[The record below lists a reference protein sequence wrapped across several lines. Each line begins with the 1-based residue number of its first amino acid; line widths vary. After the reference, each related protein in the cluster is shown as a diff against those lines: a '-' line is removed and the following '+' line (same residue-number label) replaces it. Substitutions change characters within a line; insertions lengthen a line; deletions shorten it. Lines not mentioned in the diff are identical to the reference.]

1 MLQFGIRA
9 GFRPG
14 SDLGRR
20 FMGLGFQRFSM
31 FGDWVFLERKKND
44 TVLSY
49 IALSVSNSFIFFC
62 TRRPN
67 FYSFPLWHYSPI
79 SRSSFHYSR

>member
-14 SDLGRR
+14 SDPGRR

-31 FGDWVFLERKKND
+31 FQNWWLKKKKKID
-44 TVLSY
+44 TKKSSIIRLGR
-49 IALSVSNSFIFFC
+49 SVSDFFFSLQEKTKFMFVSFVSHLVFFFLC
-62 TRRPN
+62 
-67 FYSFPLWHYSPI
+67 
-79 SRSSFHYSR
+79 SR